1 MKFDYAAELI
11 IEHYIPIWSNYYF
24 AVQFLI
30 TSSSTMGRDFVFVEY
45 KMVKILIRISFT
57 FYETYENIVYDENLF
72 DVF

>member
-1 MKFDYAAELI
+1 
-11 IEHYIPIWSNYYF
+11 
-24 AVQFLI
+24 
-30 TSSSTMGRDFVFVEY
+30 MGRDFVFVEY